1 MAVSC
6 YYCDYL
12 HNILEEQFVLCGG
25 NIDWIRYGL
34 KVVDP
39 RIAKFAEINEVM
51 AYMPW
56 RLS

>member
-1 MAVSC
+1 M
-6 YYCDYL
+6 
-12 HNILEEQFVLCGG
+12 LCGG

-56 RLS
+56 RLSLKHMEVLLSKDSDCPGWNL